1 MCYHI
6 LAFIAGFVL
15 DLLIGDP
22 HFIPHPV
29 RLIGSL
35 ISFCDKRLNCD
46 AGYNISEKKLNLIKY
61 KRGMLLAF
69 TVIFATF
76 AMSVII
82 IVAAYSINLY
92 AGVIA
97 EAVMTWQILA
107 TKCLR
112 VESMRVYDALRTD
125 GVDAGR
131 RAVSMIVGRDTSVL
145 DAAGV
150 TRAAVETI
158 AENTSDGVIA
168 PMLYTAIG
176 GPVLGF
182 VYKAVNTMDSM
193 LGYKNDK
200 YMYFGRFAARLDDVV
215 NFIPARISAY
225 LMIAAA
231 FIGGRHFDGKNAY
244 RIFKRDRFNHAS
256 PNSAQTESVCAGALR
271 VQLAGDAVYFGK
283 LVKKK
288 YIGDGL
294 REIEYEDIKRAN
306 RLMYITAFLCE
317 LLSVAV
323 MSLVL
328 ILLWIWKN

>member
-6 LAFIAGFVL
+6 FAFIAGFVL

-35 ISFCDKRLNCD
+35 ISFLDKRLNCD

-112 VESMRVYDALRTD
+112 VESMRVYDALKTD

-200 YMYFGRFAARLDDVV
+200 YMYFGRCAAKLDDVV
-215 NFIPARISAY
+215 NYIPARISAL
-225 LMIAAA
+225 LMIAVSFLPGKAY
-231 FIGGRHFDGKNAY
+231 DGKGAW
-244 RIFKRDRFNHAS
+244 RIWRRDRRKHAS
-256 PNSAQTESVCAGALR
+256 PNSAQTEAVCAGSLG
-271 VQLAGDAVYFGK
+271 VQLAGDASYFGK
-283 LVKKK
+283 IVKKPT
-288 YIGDGL
+288 IGDAH
-294 REIEYEDIKRAN
+294 RPVEYEDIKRAN
-306 RLMYITAFLCE
+306 GLLYRTAILCE
-317 LLSVAV
+317 CLA
-323 MSLVL
+323 L
-328 ILLWIWKN
+328 IGLLWVG

>member
-6 LAFIAGFVL
+6 FAFIAGFVL

-35 ISFCDKRLNCD
+35 ISFLDKRLNCD
-46 AGYNISEKKLNLIKY
+46 DGYNISEKKINLIKY

-76 AMSVII
+76 AISVII

-92 AGVIA
+92 AGLIA

-112 VESMRVYDALRTD
+112 VESMRVYDALKTD

-225 LMIAAA
+225 LMIAAS
-231 FIGGRHFDGKNAY
+231 FIGGRQFDGRNAY

-328 ILLWIWKN
+328 ILL

>member
-6 LAFIAGFVL
+6 FAFIAGFVL

-46 AGYNISEKKLNLIKY
+46 AGYNISEKKLNFTKY

-112 VESMRVYDALRTD
+112 VEGMRVYDALRTD
-125 GVDAGR
+125 GIDAGR

-200 YMYFGRFAARLDDVV
+200 YMYFGRFAAKLDDVV

-231 FIGGRHFDGKNAY
+231 FIGGRQFDGKNAY

-328 ILLWIWKN
+328 ILL

>member
-6 LAFIAGFVL
+6 FAFIAGFVL

-46 AGYNISEKKLNLIKY
+46 AGYNISEKKINLIKY

-69 TVIFATF
+69 TVIIATF
-76 AMSVII
+76 AISVII

-107 TKCLR
+107 IKCLR

-231 FIGGRHFDGKNAY
+231 FIGGRQFDGKNAY
-244 RIFKRDRFNHAS
+244 SIFKRDRFNHAS

-328 ILLWIWKN
+328 ILL

>member
-6 LAFIAGFVL
+6 FAFIAGFVL

-35 ISFCDKRLNCD
+35 ISFLDKRLNCD
-46 AGYNISEKKLNLIKY
+46 AGYNSSEKKLNLTKY
-61 KRGMLLAF
+61 KRGILLAF

-76 AMSVII
+76 AISVII

-158 AENTSDGVIA
+158 AENTSDGVTA
-168 PMLYTAIG
+168 PLLYMMLG
-176 GPVLGF
+176 GAPLGF
-182 VYKAVNTMDSM
+182 LYKAVNTMDSM
-193 LGYKNDK
+193 LGYKNEK
-200 YMYFGRFAARLDDVV
+200 YLYFGKIPAKMDDVF
-215 NFIPARISAY
+215 NFIPARVTAMFMVCASFLAG
-225 LMIAAA
+225 L
-231 FIGGRHFDGKNAY
+231 DGKNAW
-244 RIFKRDRFNHAS
+244 RIYLRDRRKHAS
-256 PNSAQTESVCAGALR
+256 PNAAQTESVCAGALR
-271 VQLAGDAVYFGK
+271 IRLAGDAVYFGK
-283 LVKKK
+283 VYKKEF
-288 YIGDGL
+288 IGDDL
-294 REIEYEDIKRAN
+294 RPIDPEDIIKAG
-306 RLMYITAFLCE
+306 RLMYVTALLMMFVFGGIKLCT
-317 LLSVAV
+317 
-323 MSLVL
+323 VL
-328 ILLWIWKN
+328 IM

>member
-1 MCYHI
+1 MQ
-6 LAFIAGFVL
+6 
-15 DLLIGDP
+15 
-22 HFIPHPV
+22 
-29 RLIGSL
+29 SQ
-35 ISFCDKRLNCD
+35 
-46 AGYNISEKKLNLIKY
+46 EKHGNKNLIKY

-76 AMSVII
+76 AISVII

-231 FIGGRHFDGKNAY
+231 FIGGRQFDGKNAY

-294 REIEYEDIKRAN
+294 REIEYDDIKRAN

-328 ILLWIWKN
+328 ILL

>member
-6 LAFIAGFVL
+6 FAFIAGFVL

-46 AGYNISEKKLNLIKY
+46 TGYNISEKKLNLIKY

-69 TVIFATF
+69 TVIYATF
-76 AMSVII
+76 AISVII

-231 FIGGRHFDGKNAY
+231 FIGGRQFDGKNAY

-328 ILLWIWKN
+328 ILL

>member
-6 LAFIAGFVL
+6 FAFIAGFVL

-35 ISFCDKRLNCD
+35 ISFLDKRLNCD
-46 AGYNISEKKLNLIKY
+46 AKYNISEKKLNLIKY
-61 KRGMLLAF
+61 KRGMLLVF

-76 AMSVII
+76 TMSVII

-176 GPVLGF
+176 GPALGF

-231 FIGGRHFDGKNAY
+231 FIGGRQFDGKNAY

-294 REIEYEDIKRAN
+294 HEIEYEDIKRAN

-328 ILLWIWKN
+328 ILL

>member
-6 LAFIAGFVL
+6 FAFIAGFVL

-35 ISFCDKRLNCD
+35 ISFLDKRLNCD
-46 AGYNISEKKLNLIKY
+46 DGYNISEKKLNLIKY
-61 KRGMLLAF
+61 KRGMLLVF

-76 AMSVII
+76 AISVII

-200 YMYFGRFAARLDDVV
+200 YMYFGRFAAKFDDVV

-231 FIGGRHFDGKNAY
+231 FIGGRQFDGRNAY

-328 ILLWIWKN
+328 ILL

>member
-6 LAFIAGFVL
+6 FAFIAGFVL

-29 RLIGSL
+29 RLIGSF
-35 ISFCDKRLNCD
+35 ISFLDKRLNCD
-46 AGYNISEKKLNLIKY
+46 AGYNNNISEKEINLIKY
-61 KRGMLLAF
+61 KRGMILAF
-69 TVIFATF
+69 IVIFATF

-231 FIGGRHFDGKNAY
+231 FIGGRQFDGKNAY

-294 REIEYEDIKRAN
+294 HEIEYEDIKRAN

-328 ILLWIWKN
+328 ILL

>member
-6 LAFIAGFVL
+6 FAFIAGFVL

-76 AMSVII
+76 AISVII

-231 FIGGRHFDGKNAY
+231 FIGGRQFDGKNAY

-317 LLSVAV
+317 LFSVAV

-328 ILLWIWKN
+328 VLL

>member
-6 LAFIAGFVL
+6 FAFIAGFVL

-46 AGYNISEKKLNLIKY
+46 AGYNISEKKLNLTKY

-82 IVAAYSINLY
+82 VVAAYSINLY

-112 VESMRVYDALRTD
+112 VEGMRVYDALRTD
-125 GVDAGR
+125 GIDAGR

-200 YMYFGRFAARLDDVV
+200 YMYFGRFAAKLDDVV

-231 FIGGRHFDGKNAY
+231 FIGGRQFDGKNAY

-328 ILLWIWKN
+328 ILL

>member
-6 LAFIAGFVL
+6 FAFIAGFVL

-46 AGYNISEKKLNLIKY
+46 AGNNISEKKLNLIKY

-76 AMSVII
+76 AISVII

-92 AGVIA
+92 AGIIA

-231 FIGGRHFDGKNAY
+231 FIGGRQFDGKNAY

-288 YIGDGL
+288 YIGDRL

-328 ILLWIWKN
+328 ILL

>member
-6 LAFIAGFVL
+6 FAFIAGFVL

-231 FIGGRHFDGKNAY
+231 FIGGRQFDGKNAY

-323 MSLVL
+323 MSLGL
-328 ILLWIWKN
+328 ILL

>member
-6 LAFIAGFVL
+6 FAFIAGFVL

-35 ISFCDKRLNCD
+35 ISFLDKRLNCD
-46 AGYNISEKKLNLIKY
+46 AKYNISEKKLNLIKY
-61 KRGMLLAF
+61 KRGMLLVFA
-69 TVIFATF
+69 VIFATF
-76 AMSVII
+76 TMSVII

-145 DAAGV
+145 DVAGV

-231 FIGGRHFDGKNAY
+231 FIGGRQFDGKNAY

-328 ILLWIWKN
+328 ILL

>member
-6 LAFIAGFVL
+6 FAFIAGFVL

-35 ISFCDKRLNCD
+35 ISFLDKRLNCD
-46 AGYNISEKKLNLIKY
+46 AKYNISEKKLNLIKY
-61 KRGMLLAF
+61 KRGMLLVFA
-69 TVIFATF
+69 VIFATF
-76 AMSVII
+76 TMSVII

-125 GVDAGR
+125 GVDVGR

-193 LGYKNDK
+193 IGYKNDK

-225 LMIAAA
+225 MMIVAA
-231 FIGGRHFDGKNAY
+231 FIGGRQFDGQNAY

-271 VQLAGDAVYFGK
+271 VRLAGDAVYFGK

-288 YIGDGL
+288 YIGDRL

-328 ILLWIWKN
+328 ILL

>member
-6 LAFIAGFVL
+6 FAFIAGFVL

-76 AMSVII
+76 AISVII

-145 DAAGV
+145 DVAGV

-231 FIGGRHFDGKNAY
+231 FIGGRQFDGKNAY

-323 MSLVL
+323 MSLGL
-328 ILLWIWKN
+328 ILL

>member
-6 LAFIAGFVL
+6 FAFIAGFVL

-35 ISFCDKRLNCD
+35 ISSLDKRLNCD
-46 AGYNISEKKLNLIKY
+46 AGYNSSEKKLNLIKY

-112 VESMRVYDALRTD
+112 VESMRVYDALKTD

-231 FIGGRHFDGKNAY
+231 FIGGRQFDGKNAY

-323 MSLVL
+323 ISLVL
-328 ILLWIWKN
+328 ILL

>member
-6 LAFIAGFVL
+6 FAFIAGFVL

-76 AMSVII
+76 AISVII

-317 LLSVAV
+317 LLSVSV

-328 ILLWIWKN
+328 ILL

>member
-6 LAFIAGFVL
+6 FAFIAGFVL

-61 KRGMLLAF
+61 KRGMLLVF

-76 AMSVII
+76 AISVII

-145 DAAGV
+145 DAVGV

-231 FIGGRHFDGKNAY
+231 FIGGRQFDGKNAY

-317 LLSVAV
+317 LFSVAV

-328 ILLWIWKN
+328 VLL

>member
-6 LAFIAGFVL
+6 FAFIAGFVL

-35 ISFCDKRLNCD
+35 ISSLDKRLNCD
-46 AGYNISEKKLNLIKY
+46 AGYNSSEKKLNLIKY

-112 VESMRVYDALRTD
+112 VESMRVYDALKTD

-231 FIGGRHFDGKNAY
+231 FIGGRQFDGKNAY

-294 REIEYEDIKRAN
+294 REIEYEDINRAN
-306 RLMYITAFLCE
+306 RLMYITA
-317 LLSVAV
+317 
-323 MSLVL
+323 
-328 ILLWIWKN
+328 IL

>member
-6 LAFIAGFVL
+6 FAFIAGFVL

-35 ISFCDKRLNCD
+35 ISFLDKRLNCD
-46 AGYNISEKKLNLIKY
+46 AKYNISEKKLNLIKY
-61 KRGMLLAF
+61 KRGMLLVF

-76 AMSVII
+76 TMSVII

-231 FIGGRHFDGKNAY
+231 FIGGRQFDGKNAY

-328 ILLWIWKN
+328 ILL